1 MKTVLITGSSSGI
14 GKATAICF
22 ARQGWRVAATMRNP
36 ERKEYPDMHPDM
48 KPYALDVTQDEET
61 ISSIIQGIISDIGT
75 IDVVVNN
82 AGIGVFGVFEAA
94 DFATIKKQFD
104 TNLFGLMRVTQSIL
118 PHFRERRAGVIVNVS
133 SGVGRVALPLQSL
146 YNATKFAIE
155 GFSESLQYE
164 LAPLGIR
171 VKIVE
176 PGNIK
181 TEFFQSLNII
191 KNDKLTAYQSY
202 HEKALANHFKL
213 DAKGSSPEMVAQVIY
228 HAANDNSTRLRYP
241 AGKDVAGIIRI
252 RKLLPESVFFKL
264 IRSQL
269 EK

>member
-1 MKTVLITGSSSGI
+1 VKTVLITGSSSGI
-14 GKATAICF
+14 GKATAIRF

-36 ERKEYPDMHPDM
+36 EREEYPDNYPDIRS
-48 KPYALDVTQDEET
+48 YALDVTQDEET
-61 ISSIIQGIISDIGT
+61 IASIIQSIISDMGA

-94 DFATIKKQFD
+94 DFAMIKKQFD

-118 PHFRERRAGVIVNVS
+118 PHFRERRTGVIVNVS
-133 SGVGRVALPLQSL
+133 SGVGRIALPLQSL

-171 VKIVE
+171 VKLVE

-181 TEFFQSLNII
+181 TKFFQSLNVI
-191 KNDKLTAYQSY
+191 KNDKLPEYQSY
-202 HEKALANHFKL
+202 HQKVLANHFKL
-213 DAKGSSPEMVAQVIY
+213 DATGASPEMVARVIY
-228 HAANDNSTRLRYP
+228 HAANDEAARLRYP

-252 RKLLPESVFFKL
+252 RKLLPERMFFRL
-264 IRSQL
+264 VRSQL